1 MTLLSEPASESLHAI
16 VKAARD
22 YLKLDVAFVSPSPQH
37 WPANRVDTAETM
49 TFGRRWQVPV
59 TLRDGQVYGNLRC
72 LSMSADRP
80 LSKRDLQT
88 LEAFASVAAHLI
100 EVDLHHDHQVAEKR
114 SRVAAALES
123 GQMVIVYQP
132 IYNVDTGQIAAV
144 ECLTRFQILPYRTPD
159 VWFVEAGEVGLGIEL
174 ELRAIELALHE
185 LSALPD
191 TFDIAVNV
199 SSRTIMS
206 DRLLPALCVV
216 NPRRIILEITEH
228 EHIENYDYLQQF
240 LKPLR
245 LHGIQV
251 TIDDAGSGY
260 ANMHHI
266 INIRP
271 ERIKLDVSLTR
282 SIDADAIKRALAA
295 ALIEFARQTQ
305 TSIIAEG
312 VETAS
317 EYETLQTLGVHTMQG
332 YYLNRPV
339 DLAKL
344 KALLLD
350 ANAQSSN

>member
-22 YLKLDVAFVSPSPQH
+22 HLKMDVAFVSLSPQR
-37 WPANRVDTAETM
+37 WPALQVKAAEGM
-49 TFGRRWQVPV
+49 PFGRPWQVPV

-72 LSMSADRP
+72 LSMGTDRP
-80 LSKRDLQT
+80 LSRRDLQT

-100 EVDLHHDHQVAEKR
+100 EVDLHQDHQVAEKR

-132 IYNVDTGQIAAV
+132 IHNVDTGQIAAV

-159 VWFVEAGEVGLGIEL
+159 VWFIEAGEVGLGIEL
-174 ELRAIELALHE
+174 ELRAIELALHD
-185 LSALPD
+185 LSALPG

-206 DRLLPALCVV
+206 ERLLPALSVV

-228 EHIENYDYLQQF
+228 EHIENYACLQHF
-240 LKPLR
+240 LEPLR
-245 LHGIQV
+245 LHGVQV
-251 TIDDAGSGY
+251 TIDDAGAGY

-271 ERIKLDVSLTR
+271 ERIKLDVSLT
-282 SIDADAIKRALAA
+282 SGIDADAIKRALAA

-317 EYETLQTLGVHTMQG
+317 EYDTLRALGVHTMQG
-332 YYLNRPV
+332 YYLGRPV
-339 DLAKL
+339 DLPQL

-350 ANAQSSN
+350 ADARQS

>member
-1 MTLLSEPASESLHAI
+1 MTVLSEPASESLHAI

-22 YLKLDVAFVSPSPQH
+22 HLRMDVAFVSPVSR
-37 WPANRVDTAETM
+37 NRSTDHVDAAESM
-49 TFGRRWQVPV
+49 SFGRRWQVPI
-59 TLRDGQVYGNLRC
+59 TLRDGQVYGDLRC
-72 LSMSADRP
+72 LSIRADQP
-80 LSKRDLQT
+80 LSKQDLRT
-88 LEAFASVAAHLI
+88 LEAFAAVAAHLI

-114 SRVAAALES
+114 SRVAAALEP

-144 ECLTRFQILPYRTPD
+144 ECLTRFQILPHRTPD
-159 VWFVEAGEVGLGIEL
+159 VWFIEAGEVGLGIEL
-174 ELRAIELALHE
+174 ELRAIELALYE
-185 LSALPD
+185 LRALPG

-206 DRLLPALCVV
+206 DRLLPALSIV

-228 EHIENYDYLQQF
+228 EHIENYACLQRF
-240 LKPLR
+240 LEPLR
-245 LHGIQV
+245 LHGVQV
-251 TIDDAGSGY
+251 TIDDAGAGY

-271 ERIKLDVSLTR
+271 ERIKLDVSLT
-282 SIDADAIKRALAA
+282 SGIDGDAIKRALAA

-317 EYETLQTLGVHTMQG
+317 EYDTLQALGVHTMQG
-332 YYLNRPV
+332 YYLSRPV
-339 DLAKL
+339 NLVDI

-350 ANAQSSN
+350 ADAR

>member
-22 YLKLDVAFVSPSPQH
+22 HLKMDVAFISSGSQNRPAQH
-37 WPANRVDTAETM
+37 VNTAEAM
-49 TFGRRWQVPV
+49 SFGRPWQVPV

-72 LSMSADRP
+72 LSMGTDQL
-80 LSKRDLQT
+80 LSRRDLRT
-88 LEAFASVAAHLI
+88 LEAFADVAAHLI

-174 ELRAIELALHE
+174 ELRAIELALNE
-185 LSALPD
+185 LSALPG

-206 DRLLPALCVV
+206 ERLLPALCVV
-216 NPRRIILEITEH
+216 DPHRIILEITEH
-228 EHIENYDYLQQF
+228 EHIENYTCLQHF
-240 LKPLR
+240 LEPLR
-245 LHGIQV
+245 LHGVQV
-251 TIDDAGSGY
+251 TIDDAGAGY
-260 ANMHHI
+260 ANMQHI

-271 ERIKLDVSLTR
+271 ERIKLDVSLI
-282 SIDADAIKRALAA
+282 SGIDADTIKRALAA
-295 ALIEFARQTQ
+295 ALIEFARQTR
-305 TSIIAEG
+305 TSIVAEG

-317 EYETLQTLGVHTMQG
+317 EYDTLQALGVHTMQG

-350 ANAQSSN
+350 ADTQSS